1 MKLKEKKINNTLEH
15 ELIESGIHPVLA
27 KIFAARKIHNAD
39 EINYKLDKLLSP
51 DLLLSNI
58 EVGDFLYEA
67 ILANKKIV
75 IVGDY
80 DADGAT
86 ACACGM
92 KGLKKFGVDIP
103 IENNYE
109 NSIKRDS
116 IFTGNPATATL
127 NRAAQGFETIR
138 SSVKNFSNQ
147 KEDLSL

>member
-15 ELIESGIHPVLA
+15 KLIESGIHPVLA

-86 ACACGM
+86 ACHA
-92 KGLKKFGVDIP
+92 V
-103 IENNYE
+103 
-109 NSIKRDS
+109 
-116 IFTGNPATATL
+116 
-127 NRAAQGFETIR
+127 
-138 SSVKNFSNQ
+138 
-147 KEDLSL
+147 